1 MTEAAQ
7 QRTYEFSD
15 EENNRLSRLAKELAK
30 LGKIILLAG
39 VLLIAYI
46 VLSFVD
52 PQSILQLSD
61 AKNVTLAAVDYALWA
76 FIALLV
82 IYLSIT
88 VIRLS
93 KPLQL
98 IVSTKGADIGHLM
111 NFVDELCR
119 ISRRSFSLLVVV
131 CVLLL
136 VSLGLMILVF

>member
-1 MTEAAQ
+1 MTEAQ
-7 QRTYEFSD
+7 KPKTYEFSE
-15 EENNRLSRLAKELAK
+15 EENDRLSRLAGELTR
-30 LGKIILLAG
+30 LGRIILLAG
-39 VLLIAYI
+39 VLLVAYI

-52 PQSILQLSD
+52 PQSIIQISD
-61 AKNVTLAAVDYALWA
+61 AKNVGLAAVDYALWV

-93 KPLQL
+93 RPLKL

-119 ISRRSFSLLVVV
+119 ISRRSFSLLVIV

-136 VSLGLMILVF
+136 VSLGLMVLVF